1 MADKREREPYTVW
14 PAGSVI
20 EEENDLVGRDEA
32 IGDICNRL
40 AGRSVIL
47 AAPRRVGKTCVAR
60 EVLRRLAADGYLTAS
75 IDFFRVTSKR
85 AFAESLTR
93 QLLEASTSL
102 RSRMRRVGSAMRG
115 MASGVKPYVQLA
127 ETEFGIQL
135 ARMDEDEDRLFQQ
148 ALELPRQLSDRENRH
163 VVIFMDEF
171 QEADSNLGANVY
183 RIMRSYFQEQRR
195 VQQLF
200 AGSRATLLRK
210 LFTAPGAALLR
221 YAVEV
226 KLPWPSAPDWTAYIV
241 RKYTEAGVACSP
253 GLAQSL
259 VEVTAGHPADTMELC
274 QALHIAAIE
283 AGTTDLSPDLLNVA
297 AQHAE
302 EALSAVFDEIWDDLG
317 DTRYARRIAQRIA
330 QDLPPYGSGLHSQ
343 SAGSAIDALLD
354 KGVVERHGRGQYR
367 FPEPLFERYVR
378 RMVE

>member
-1 MADKREREPYTVW
+1 M
-14 PAGSVI
+14 
-20 EEENDLVGRDEA
+20 GRDEVVR
-32 IGDICNRL
+32 DICNRL

-60 EVLRRLAADGYLTAS
+60 EVLRRLADDGYLTAS
-75 IDFFRVTSKR
+75 VDFFRVTSKR
-85 AFAESLTR
+85 AFADSLTR

-115 MASGVKPYVQLA
+115 IASGVKPYVQLA

-135 ARMDEDEDRLFQQ
+135 ARVDEDEDRLFQQ
-148 ALELPRQLSDRENRH
+148 ALELPQQLSEREDRH

-171 QEADSNLGANVY
+171 QEADSNLGANAY

-200 AGSRATLLRK
+200 AGSRASLLRK
-210 LFTAPGAALLR
+210 LFTSPRAALLR

-226 KLPWPSAPDWTAYIV
+226 KLPWPSAGDWTAYIV
-241 RKYTEAGVACSP
+241 RKYRAAGIRCSP

-274 QALHIAAIE
+274 QALHIAALE
-283 AGTTDLSPDLLNVA
+283 AGAADLTPDLLAVA
-297 AQHAE
+297 ARHADE
-302 EALSAVFDEIWDDLG
+302 SLNAVFDEIWEDLG

-330 QDLPPYGSGLHSQ
+330 QHLAPYGSGLHSQ
-343 SAGSAIDALLD
+343 AARSAIDALLD
-354 KGVVERHGRGQYR
+354 KGVVERQGRGQYH

-378 RMVE
+378 RMME